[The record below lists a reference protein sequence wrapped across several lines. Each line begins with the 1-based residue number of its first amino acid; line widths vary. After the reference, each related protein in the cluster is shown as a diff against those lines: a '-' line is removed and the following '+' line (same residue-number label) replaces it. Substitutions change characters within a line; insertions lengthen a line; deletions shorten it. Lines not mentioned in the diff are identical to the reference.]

1 MCVKIVDLKKKDL
14 NKMKTPFLL
23 GLSLDSWG
31 QRPQL
36 KNGLIPL
43 AKEEGPLNSSVLMPR
58 AQKRFQK
65 TEERT
70 SD

>member
-1 MCVKIVDLKKKDL
+1 MCVKIVDLKKTDL

-43 AKEEGPLNSSVLMPR
+43 FKKEGPLKQLLR
-58 AQKRFQK
+58 FCLCGQKG
-65 TEERT
+65 
-70 SD
+70 